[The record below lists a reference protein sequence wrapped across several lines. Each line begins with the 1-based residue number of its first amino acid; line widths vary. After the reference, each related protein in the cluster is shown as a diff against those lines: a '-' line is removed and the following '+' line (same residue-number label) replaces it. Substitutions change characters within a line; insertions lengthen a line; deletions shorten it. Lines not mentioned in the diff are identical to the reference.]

1 MTDKFSIE
9 KDAIRALAD
18 ILVET
23 DLTEI
28 EYENEGHR
36 IRVARNLGVSTTV
49 ALPTGIPQGSPLGS
63 TGTGRSLSSE
73 IGGAAPSTNSPSGT
87 SVEGALKSPMV
98 GTVYLANEPG
108 TAPFVKPG
116 DSVSQGQ
123 TLLIIEAM
131 KVMNP
136 IKAPRSGKITSI
148 FVADA
153 QPVEFGEPLLV
164 LE

>member
-1 MTDKFSIE
+1 MTDKLSIE

-36 IRVARNLGVSTTV
+36 IRVARNLNLPATSMAIPAAVTPAAINIPNPEASLAKPAST
-49 ALPTGIPQGSPLGS
+49 
-63 TGTGRSLSSE
+63 
-73 IGGAAPSTNSPSGT
+73 
-87 SVEGALKSPMV
+87 EGAIKSPMV
-98 GTVYLANEPG
+98 GTVYLASEPG
-108 TAPFVKPG
+108 AASFVKIG
-116 DSVSQGQ
+116 DTVAQGQ

-136 IKAPRSGKITSI
+136 IKAPRAGKVTNIL
-148 FVADA
+148 VKDA
-153 QPVEFGEPLLV
+153 QPIEFGESLIII
-164 LE
+164 E